1 MQWFRKKSKKPIL
14 FMVVSDD
21 NEWCRANLL
30 DHDDVVIASKSAAHD
45 MALLASSNHTII
57 DYGTFGQWGAM
68 LSALRGGHMIV
79 YNAAKHSNDIMAK
92 HLKHVHLYDPKS
104 KKIVKNYVGNL

>member
-1 MQWFRKKSKKPIL
+1 MQWYRKKSEKPLL

-21 NEWCRANLL
+21 NEWCKANLL
-30 DHDDVVIASKSAAHD
+30 DHKDVVIASKSAAHD
-45 MALLASSNHTII
+45 MALLATSNHTII
-57 DYGTFGQWGAM
+57 DYGTFGQWGAI

-79 YNAAKHSNDIMAK
+79 FNAAKHSNEIMFK

-104 KKIVKNYVGNL
+104 KKIVK